1 MQFVLTTWAGEKLVR
16 YEPIYAPTADHAVIY
31 AQGVLTERT
40 KGHEDFLI
48 EAGVRYCVDNDVQD
62 PGAYILN
69 PKTLVGTWH
78 LVQDQPAPRLVWE
91 AGRNKAERSTA
102 ITKKG

>member
-1 MQFVLTTWAGEKLVR
+1 MQFVLTTWAGDKLVR
-16 YEPIYAPTADHAVIY
+16 YEPIYAPSADHAVIY

-69 PKTLVGTWH
+69 MKTLVGTWH
-78 LVQDQPAPRLVWE
+78 LIHDQPSARLVWE
-91 AGRNKAERSTA
+91 AASSKADRSTA
-102 ITKKG
+102 MTKKV

>member
-31 AQGVLTERT
+31 TQGVLSERT

-69 PKTLVGTWH
+69 LKTLVGTWH
-78 LVQDQPAPRLVWE
+78 LIQDQPSARLVWE
-91 AGRNKAERSTA
+91 AANSKAARSTVMA
-102 ITKKG
+102 KTA